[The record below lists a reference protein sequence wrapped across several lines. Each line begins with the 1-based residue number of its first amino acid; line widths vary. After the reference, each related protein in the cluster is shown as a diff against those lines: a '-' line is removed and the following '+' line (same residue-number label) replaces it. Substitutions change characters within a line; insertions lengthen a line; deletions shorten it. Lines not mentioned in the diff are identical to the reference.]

1 MEVISAVKFPNA
13 RDIPNKKQLPKP
25 SGYPVLQS
33 CAFANVVICVRKLHS
48 AAFLF
53 AFLKSSER
61 KLVQRWWRASHGYP
75 FIPEGKIVR
84 LHYRK
89 INMKTDI

>member
-1 MEVISAVKFPNA
+1 MKFSNA
-13 RDIPNKKQLPKP
+13 TDIPNKKQLLKTAGV
-25 SGYPVLQS
+25 SAVLQS
-33 CAFANVVICVRKLHS
+33 HAFANVVICVRKLHS

-61 KLVQRWWRASHGYP
+61 KDVQRWWRASHGYL

>member
-1 MEVISAVKFPNA
+1 MPLNFLMPKISPT
-13 RDIPNKKQLPKP
+13 RSKQ

-33 CAFANVVICVRKLHS
+33 RAFANVVICVRKLHS
-48 AAFLF
+48 AFLF

-61 KLVQRWWRASHGYP
+61 KVVQCWWRASHGYP